1 MTKTALI
8 TGASKRIG
16 RSIAINLANQGYN
29 IVVHF
34 NNSKTDAQKLVNEI
48 KNIGVE
54 AFSTSLDLNK
64 TSKIKSFFDDVIKR
78 AKNIQL
84 LINNASLFEF
94 DNLNN
99 LSEKSFDNHININ
112 LKAPILLS
120 KYFIENLGK
129 KKGSIINMLD
139 QRVTNITP
147 YFLSYTI
154 SKVGLYAFTKNQALS
169 LAPNIRV
176 NAIAP
181 GPTLKSTRQNFKQF
195 NEQIKRTPLKNKVSL
210 DDINDGIN
218 FLNKNQSVTG
228 QILYLDSGQ
237 NLGWAHTTSK
247 KFKDD

>member
-1 MTKTALI
+1 MSKTALI

-34 NNSKTDAQKLVNEI
+34 NNSKTDAQKLVKEI

-54 AFSTSLDLNK
+54 AFSIPLDLNK
-64 TSKIKSFFDDVIKR
+64 TSKIKGFFDDVIKR

-99 LSEKSFDNHININ
+99 LSEKSFDDHININ

-120 KYFIENLGK
+120 KYFIKNLGK

-176 NAIAP
+176 NAISP
-181 GPTLKSTRQNFKQF
+181 GPTLKSTRQNLKQF
-195 NEQIKRTPLKNKVSL
+195 NERIKRTPLKNKVSL

-228 QILYLDSGQ
+228 QVLYLDSGQ
-237 NLGWAHTTSK
+237 NLGWAHTRSK